1 MCIYGSEYKSSNPG
15 NENSWYYNI
24 LFFSDKLGLDLSI
37 GRNLSKGKFKSLLK
51 KCIQK
56 DFINTWSK
64 IKLSYSQDQGK
75 LNIYFKFK
83 TTFQYENYLDLK
95 NQEKKKIVTRFRI
108 RDRPFNLQGGRVMV
122 FCFVQNFFFSDNT
135 RVRIFIFLV
144 AQSAKFFSR
153 I

>member
-95 NQEKKKIVTRFRI
+95 KSRKKENPNKIS
-108 RDRPFNLQGGRVMV
+108 N
-122 FCFVQNFFFSDNT
+122 
-135 RVRIFIFLV
+135 
-144 AQSAKFFSR
+144 K
-153 I
+153 

>member
-1 MCIYGSEYKSSNPG
+1 MYWYRLEHSPSELLKCSYSEYRYSNPG

-95 NQEKKKIVTRFRI
+95 KSRKKENPNKIS
-108 RDRPFNLQGGRVMV
+108 N
-122 FCFVQNFFFSDNT
+122 
-135 RVRIFIFLV
+135 
-144 AQSAKFFSR
+144 K
-153 I
+153 

>member
-108 RDRPFNLQGGRVMV
+108 RDRPFNLQGREGGGLW
-122 FCFVQNFFFSDNT
+122 FFVSFRIFFFGQHES
-135 RVRIFIFLV
+135 
-144 AQSAKFFSR
+144 
-153 I
+153 